1 MIDLEVAI
9 PSYYRPYKL
18 KTSTL
23 VLLEGIPIKHIK
35 IYVENDE
42 QYNIYRACLGE
53 NYTIII
59 TNTKGIGEKRNFIKK
74 HTKAKYLLQIDDDIV
89 AIKNKLGEALS
100 GKEVY
105 DLILMGFKECEEHGF
120 RLWGI
125 CGFSNYFFFNNTITT
140 NLKFICGNF
149 HGTIMDD
156 NPIFTPINTLEDY
169 YNTCSHFLEDGGV
182 LRLNGYGTKTNFA
195 VEKGGLQSFL
205 TKQQRKDEES
215 ENAKIILDTFGNKM
229 VKIIKKERGDDIR
242 LNYRFKLL

>member
-23 VLLEGIPIKHIK
+23 VLLKEVPIKHIK

-89 AIKNKLGEALS
+89 AIKNKLKHTLTT
-100 GKEVY
+100 KEVY
-105 DLILMGFKECEEHGF
+105 DLILMGFKECCEQGF

-125 CGFSNYFFFNNTITT
+125 CGFTNYFYLTNTISK

-149 HGTIMDD
+149 HGTIMNDR
-156 NPIFTPINTLEDY
+156 PIFTPINTLEDY

-182 LRLNGYGTKTNFA
+182 IRLNSYGTETNCLE
-195 VEKGGLQSFL
+195 EKGGLQSFL

-215 ENAKIILDTFGNKM
+215 KNANIILEVFSNKM
-229 VKIIKKERGDDIR
+229 VKIIKKNKGDDILLNFKFR
-242 LNYRFKLL
+242 LL